1 MLVPNA
7 SLKIIGINRHL
18 CQICSSSI
26 NNIGT
31 EKIKHYFTDHLT
43 IGYLQRTVTMCVSTL
58 VSPSAAFLA
67 KQEIVLVLSLAPI
80 LMLILELVI
89 QPPSRDTCVTLLED
103 ETRSPSTSQLRE
115 EAGLEFDAEH

>member
-1 MLVPNA
+1 
-7 SLKIIGINRHL
+7 
-18 CQICSSSI
+18 
-26 NNIGT
+26 
-31 EKIKHYFTDHLT
+31 
-43 IGYLQRTVTMCVSTL
+43 MCVSTL

-89 QPPSRDTCVTLLED
+89 QPPSRDTSVTLLED

>member
-1 MLVPNA
+1 
-7 SLKIIGINRHL
+7 
-18 CQICSSSI
+18 
-26 NNIGT
+26 
-31 EKIKHYFTDHLT
+31 
-43 IGYLQRTVTMCVSTL
+43 MCVSTL
-58 VSPSAAFLA
+58 VSPRAAFLA